1 MEWIWIPIAIAIV
14 IVVSLVI
21 LIQTRIS
28 SRLQIGWHRP
38 LHDTRIQEEGASQL
52 ELAVIAWIRSYRAAD
67 FSFPT
72 YEVIMEHSRRIDPDG
87 VGVDLSTAMAC
98 YRTVRDGN
106 ADQLELAVVTWI
118 RSFYAS
124 HNSFPTY
131 EVIMER
137 STKIDPESVGIDLST
152 AMACYKTAKDSLEN
166 ASEEDFKE

>member
-1 MEWIWIPIAIAIV
+1 MIEWILIPFVIAV
-14 IVVSLVI
+14 IVMVL
-21 LIQTRIS
+21 LIQTRIQ
-28 SRLQIGWHRP
+28 SRLQIGWLRP
-38 LHDTRIQEEGASQL
+38 PHDTRIQEEGASQL

-72 YEVIMEHSRRIDPDG
+72 YEVIMERSRRIDPDG

-106 ADQLELAVVTWI
+106 VDQLELAVVTWI

-124 HNSFPTY
+124 HNSFPSY

-166 ASEEDFKE
+166 ASEEEFKE